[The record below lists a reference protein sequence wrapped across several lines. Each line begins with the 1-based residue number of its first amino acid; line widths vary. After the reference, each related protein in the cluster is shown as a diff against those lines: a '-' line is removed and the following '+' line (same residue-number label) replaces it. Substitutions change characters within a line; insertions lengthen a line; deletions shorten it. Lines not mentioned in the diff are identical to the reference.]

1 MVSAEVRP
9 ARMPS
14 HWSSL
19 FFVHDSSAHDSS
31 TLFFQNFK
39 SHPSH
44 PTRVNSSLNIGYRKF
59 FAADPFCH
67 NQSFSQCWH
76 HLWRCAP
83 SQLFGLQTFSV
94 VALATTSSTVR
105 PELPGGLD
113 FPLRSKKTRP
123 QGQSSDRTS
132 QSHEYTAAD
141 QSQQHHQ
148 QTTAVRSAMH
158 VYI

>member
-1 MVSAEVRP
+1 MVSEGISTHAL
-9 ARMPS
+9 
-14 HWSSL
+14 SL
-19 FFVHDSSAHDSS
+19 FESLLCSRFFCSRFIDSLLLKTS
-31 TLFFQNFK
+31 K

-94 VALATTSSTVR
+94 VALATTSSIVR
-105 PELPGGLD
+105 PEILGGLD
-113 FPLRSKKTRP
+113 FPLRSKK
-123 QGQSSDRTS
+123 QGRNDSHMPHVAVARVHSSRSIT
-132 QSHEYTAAD
+132 
-141 QSQQHHQ
+141 QHHQ